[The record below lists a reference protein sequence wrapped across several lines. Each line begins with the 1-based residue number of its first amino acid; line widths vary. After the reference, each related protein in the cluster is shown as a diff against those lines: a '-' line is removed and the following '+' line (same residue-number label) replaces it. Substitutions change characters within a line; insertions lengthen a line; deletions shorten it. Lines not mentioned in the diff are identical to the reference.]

1 MFFVVSQ
8 LDEWNLKQHEK
19 RCWKAEA
26 LTLRLV
32 IRSLLLSFLRPH
44 FLLQIKIAAIWP
56 EHVIP
61 AELAPGRLNEFYF
74 RSLNIIYIG
83 KFKEIC

>member
-1 MFFVVSQ
+1 ME
-8 LDEWNLKQHEK
+8 L
-19 RCWKAEA
+19 EA
-26 LTLRLV
+26 ALEEVLEVLRLV
-32 IRSLLLSFLRPH
+32 ICSLLLSFLRPH
-44 FLLQIKIAAIWP
+44 VLLQIKIAAEDTTCDLAIWP
-56 EHVIP
+56 EQVIP